1 MKKILLTISV
11 ALILGSTQLATAK
24 MPALTTPSMSDQ
36 EYAEML
42 GFELKKESTDTDNKE
57 SSEQDNQTKVTDN
70 RQNTEK
76 DNQQAIT
83 DNTEKKAILPQIDP
97 KKLISRC
104 DISLSQPFPLKN
116 PEKVELALSNLTNDD
131 EMVIKLKNMPIKLNK
146 TYFEPEHLHIW
157 SNTDNN
163 ILMTLEVDEVYEDNF
178 VRSQSGTLTI
188 LTPKLKEEY
197 KAVHSCRR

>member
-11 ALILGSTQLATAK
+11 ALILGSNQFAVAK
-24 MPALTTPSMSDQ
+24 MPTLTTPSMSDQ
-36 EYAEML
+36 EYAETL
-42 GFELKKESTDTDNKE
+42 GFELKRENPDADNK
-57 SSEQDNQTKVTDN
+57 SASEEDN
-70 RQNTEK
+70 RENTTDEAQVATEESEK
-76 DNQQAIT
+76 SAA
-83 DNTEKKAILPQIDP
+83 KPQIEL
-97 KKLISRC
+97 KKLVYRC

-116 PEKVELALSNLTNDD
+116 PEKVELALGNLSNDD
-131 EMVIKLKNMPIKLNK
+131 EMVIKLKNTPIKLK
-146 TYFEPEHLHIW
+146 KSHFEPEHLHIW

-178 VRSQSGTLTI
+178 VRAQSGTLTI